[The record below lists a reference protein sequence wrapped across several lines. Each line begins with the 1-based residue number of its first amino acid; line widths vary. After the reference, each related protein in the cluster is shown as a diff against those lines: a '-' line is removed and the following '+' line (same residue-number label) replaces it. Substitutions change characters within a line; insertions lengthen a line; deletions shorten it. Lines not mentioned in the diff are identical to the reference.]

1 MVQND
6 RIENTSGSAC
16 VASNDNR
23 LRINITEIKAQMI
36 LNYLGFSILQI
47 KRTDNSHLSFMV
59 GVEGLEPPTLSL

>member
-47 KRTDNSHLSFMV
+47 KRTDKNYLSFMV